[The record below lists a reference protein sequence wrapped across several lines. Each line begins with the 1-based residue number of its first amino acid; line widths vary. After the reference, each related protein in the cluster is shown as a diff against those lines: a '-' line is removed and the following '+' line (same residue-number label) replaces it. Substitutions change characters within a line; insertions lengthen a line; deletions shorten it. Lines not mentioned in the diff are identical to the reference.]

1 MEAVRLRVQDIDFQ
15 MKQITVRAWKSEK
28 DRITTFLGSVTP
40 LLQTHLAR
48 TKTLHPP
55 APTRHRHPHNP
66 SPVGT

>member
-15 MKQITVRAWKSEK
+15 MKQITVRAGKSGK
-28 DRITTFLGSVTP
+28 DRITTFPGSVTS
-40 LLQTHLAR
+40 LLQTYLAR

-55 APTRHRHPHNP
+55 SPARHRHPHNS